1 MCLYTHDYTIR
12 AQSYYFFLDYA
23 IEAPLFTKIYVYRLA
38 GAGKR
43 EGRFFGLNMRVLDN
57 YQFGSSE
64 GTGGVR
70 KEASASREWFEKDS
84 RRSRLCYG
92 NVTIMFR

>member
-38 GAGKR
+38 VYCLTANAILCAKLVKVFEEAKFR
-43 EGRFFGLNMRVLDN
+43 CVKVQFFS
-57 YQFGSSE
+57 GS
-64 GTGGVR
+64 V
-70 KEASASREWFEKDS
+70 
-84 RRSRLCYG
+84 
-92 NVTIMFR
+92 V

>member
-1 MCLYTHDYTIR
+1 MCLYTYDYTIR

-23 IEAPLFTKIYVYRLA
+23 IGAPLFTKIYVYRLA
-38 GAGKR
+38 RAGER
-43 EGRFFGLNMRVLDN
+43 GGRFFGLNMRVLDN
-57 YQFGSSE
+57 YQFGSSG

-70 KEASASREWFEKDS
+70 KEASASREVFEKDS
-84 RRSRLCYG
+84 KRSRLCSD

>member
-38 GAGKR
+38 GAGER
-43 EGRFFGLNMRVLDN
+43 GGRFFGLNMRVLDN
-57 YQFGSSE
+57 YQFGSSG
-64 GTGGVR
+64 GTGGVGR
-70 KEASASREWFEKDS
+70 MRPRRGKGSKRIREG
-84 RRSRLCYG
+84 LAY
-92 NVTIMFR
+92 VTVMLR